1 MPDPQLSDKWFAL
14 FQNGRL
20 CDITDNKK
28 EAEEGTE
35 KVGCQGGYLP
45 NYSYSSFSTII
56 ELKALIASEFLKP

>member
-20 CDITDNKK
+20 CDITDDKK

-35 KVGCQGGYLP
+35 KILCGAP
-45 NYSYSSFSTII
+45 RHYSYSSFSTII